1 MHEHSWKSYRG
12 GKEIYH
18 STVIIVGLGDLGYEL
33 AKRLKAFECKTIGI
47 KGMFLQY
54 LGILMNYIRLINL
67 KKSYPMVTLSFHVY
81 LNLQNH

>member
-1 MHEHSWKSYRG
+1 MMLALNKNFKNYINNMHEHSWKSYRG

-47 KGMFLQY
+47 KRKF
-54 LGILMNYIRLINL
+54 IIV
-67 KKSYPMVTLSFHVY
+67 P
-81 LNLQNH
+81 